1 MTVLGGLRKISS
13 LLYTVAHPMVYEGRR
28 VVSKVVLS
36 SLCRA
41 ETFCSCLSIH
51 SFFALPC
58 SILDLISSFFC
69 LLFVIYIHMS
79 FLRAV
84 SHSFLAYIL
93 HSSFWVQWVFFF
105 SGVLYKRGGT
115 LSRFFRSFSAVPVY
129 TLSVASVTFYNSFL
143 CRLPSITGSTHDF
156 LYMRDVRGT

>member
-51 SFFALPC
+51 SFSPYLVPYL
-58 SILDLISSFFC
+58 ILFRLFLC

-79 FLRAV
+79 FFRVL

-93 HSSFWVQWVFFF
+93 ELSFWVQWVFLF

-115 LSRFFRSFSAVPVY
+115 LSRFFVLFLRYLSIRCLSPVSRFTIAFSAVCP
-129 TLSVASVTFYNSFL
+129 A
-143 CRLPSITGSTHDF
+143 
-156 LYMRDVRGT
+156 

>member
-51 SFFALPC
+51 SFLPYLVPYLILFPLFLSAFRDIHTHVFPSGSFALV
-58 SILDLISSFFC
+58 SC
-69 LLFVIYIHMS
+69 LHFGII
-79 FLRAV
+79 FLGTMGV
-84 SHSFLAYIL
+84 PFL
-93 HSSFWVQWVFFF
+93 WCVV
-105 SGVLYKRGGT
+105 
-115 LSRFFRSFSAVPVY
+115 
-129 TLSVASVTFYNSFL
+129 
-143 CRLPSITGSTHDF
+143 
-156 LYMRDVRGT
+156 